1 MNYKRINNEGM
12 TLPELIL
19 AVLMLTAF
27 TGITVMVTAYTSRF
41 FQPLNEEAREEYISS
56 NKELND
62 KLNDHNKINK
72 ALDSVIEILSQPG
85 IDRNFILNLE
95 CTSLPSLEWNIPS
108 IDTEAIPKSYKI
120 CIKPTSLSESNY
132 STLAND
138 EGKPGIS
145 ILYSKPEN
153 GVSINSI
160 ELFCISSERSFMKSE
175 TFINCSRVWIDA
187 SVPCRMTFRN
197 CCVRILN
204 SFNPSSG
211 LNFRN

>member
-1 MNYKRINNEGM
+1 MNYKRINNDGM

-27 TGITVMVTAYTSRF
+27 TGITVMVTAYISRF
-41 FQPLNEEAREEYISS
+41 FQPLNEEARDEYISS
-56 NKELND
+56 NKELSD

-138 EGKPGIS
+138 EGKPGIY

-153 GVSINSI
+153 GVSINSTPI
-160 ELFCISSERSFMKSE
+160 RRIFCRPKPFCK
-175 TFINCSRVWIDA
+175 
-187 SVPCRMTFRN
+187 
-197 CCVRILN
+197 L
-204 SFNPSSG
+204 
-211 LNFRN
+211 

>member
-1 MNYKRINNEGM
+1 MKYKRINNDGM

-41 FQPLNEEAREEYISS
+41 FQPLNEEAKEEYISS
-56 NKELND
+56 NKELSD

-138 EGKPGIS
+138 EGKPGIY

-153 GVSINSI
+153 GVSINSTPVRRI
-160 ELFCISSERSFMKSE
+160 FCRPKPFCK
-175 TFINCSRVWIDA
+175 
-187 SVPCRMTFRN
+187 
-197 CCVRILN
+197 L
-204 SFNPSSG
+204 
-211 LNFRN
+211 

>member
-1 MNYKRINNEGM
+1 MNYKRINNDGM

-27 TGITVMVTAYTSRF
+27 TGITVMVTAYISRF
-41 FQPLNEEAREEYISS
+41 FQPLNEEARDEYISS
-56 NKELND
+56 NKELSD

-72 ALDSVIEILSQPG
+72 AMDSVIEILSQPG

-132 STLAND
+132 SALAND
-138 EGKPGIS
+138 EGKPGIY

-153 GVSINSI
+153 GVSVNSTPI
-160 ELFCISSERSFMKSE
+160 RRIFCRPKPFCK
-175 TFINCSRVWIDA
+175 
-187 SVPCRMTFRN
+187 
-197 CCVRILN
+197 L
-204 SFNPSSG
+204 
-211 LNFRN
+211 